1 MKHFVAF
8 ALSVFAMAA
17 IARPVNSMLGAEN
30 VERIVE
36 DEGIVQVEYLESTG
50 SQYIDTGLNSTYDGF
65 CDFEIAFRKTV
76 LWLNPNPGNQEY
88 YSPFGY
94 QYAIS
99 ARYGLWA
106 GTSINDKNL
115 YVGINQANQVILQKD
130 TEWHEVRV
138 FNGRYVDVD
147 GEITAVG
154 TGSVRSN
161 IGLFLFATITSAN
174 GASTF
179 RIVPSQISYCKIYN
193 KNGELL
199 RDYVPVRFDGVGYM
213 LDLLSGELY
222 GNEGEGE
229 FIVGPDKE

>member
-17 IARPVNSMLGAEN
+17 IARPVNGMLGAEN

-36 DEGIVQVEYLESTG
+36 DEGIVYVEYLESTG
-50 SQYIDTGLNSTYDGF
+50 FQYIDTGLNSTNDGF
-65 CDFEIAFRKTV
+65 CDFEIAFKKTF
-76 LWLNPNPGNQEY
+76 LNANAGDPRYFP
-88 YSPFGY
+88 PFGY
-94 QYAIS
+94 QYASS

-106 GTSINDKNL
+106 GTNSKDQNL

-130 TEWHEVRV
+130 TEWHKVKV

-147 GEITAVG
+147 GEITSVG
-154 TGSVRSN
+154 TGSVRPN
-161 IGLFLFATITSAN
+161 IGLFLFATITSVN

-179 RIVPSQISYCKIYN
+179 HIVPSQIAYCKIYD
-193 KNGELL
+193 KNSELL

-222 GNEGEGE
+222 GNKGDGE